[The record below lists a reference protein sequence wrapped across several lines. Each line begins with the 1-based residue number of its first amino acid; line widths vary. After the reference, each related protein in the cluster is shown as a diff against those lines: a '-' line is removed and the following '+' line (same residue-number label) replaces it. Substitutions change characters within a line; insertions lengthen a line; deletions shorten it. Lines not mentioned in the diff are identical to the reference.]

1 MIPRELSVICCWQ
14 QEQVERKVPLIC
26 PTTALGRPICC
37 CRYWREVWG
46 RKCKTNPVR
55 LSGLPTELGGPIYTD
70 PLPPNVPTSE
80 QKYRTD
86 AALVCLHLPSVYRR
100 TEGLRSTL
108 GRGTRIRPVT
118 SPPLLLG
125 TFYYPISVN
134 PFRLSLFLKR
144 MRQAARTPAAVGMP
158 RHRFYKRAG
167 FFRRG
172 ALGAGLAL
180 HQKHGGTPL
189 KQWQRV
195 HVCIQ
200 QCVKVKREKTDIP
213 GDGGR
218 TDSII
223 SIRSGWA
230 EGGGSDRTNRGG
242 DAEGVVAAS
251 AVCLSPLIQ

>member
-1 MIPRELSVICCWQ
+1 MMYVRKRWLPREKSVICCWQ
-14 QEQVERKVPLIC
+14 QEQVEKEVAINLASP
-26 PTTALGRPICC
+26 ALGRPICC
-37 CRYWREVWG
+37 CRYCREVWG

-55 LSGLPTELGGPIYTD
+55 LSGSPRSWEVLFIPTHFL
-70 PLPPNVPTSE
+70 LMSCSSE

-86 AALVCLHLPSVYRR
+86 AALVCLNGPSVYRR
-100 TEGLRSTL
+100 TDGLGSTL
-108 GRGTRIRPVT
+108 GRGSRIRAVT
-118 SPPLLLG
+118 HPLLLG
-125 TFYYPISVN
+125 TFHYPNSVN

-144 MRQAARTPAAVGMP
+144 MRQAHARTPAAVGTL
-158 RHRFYKRAG
+158 RRRFYKRVG

-180 HQKHGGTPL
+180 HQKHGDTPF

-230 EGGGSDRTNRGG
+230 EGGG
-242 DAEGVVAAS
+242 
-251 AVCLSPLIQ
+251 

>member
-1 MIPRELSVICCWQ
+1 MSPPQNKRTE
-14 QEQVERKVPLIC
+14 
-26 PTTALGRPICC
+26 PTLLWFVCTFLQ
-37 CRYWREVWG
+37 Y
-46 RKCKTNPVR
+46 K
-55 LSGLPTELGGPIYTD
+55 
-70 PLPPNVPTSE
+70 
-80 QKYRTD
+80 RTD
-86 AALVCLHLPSVYRR
+86 
-100 TEGLRSTL
+100 GLGSTL
-108 GRGTRIRPVT
+108 GRGSRIRAVT
-118 SPPLLLG
+118 HPLLLG
-125 TFYYPISVN
+125 TFHYPNGVN

-144 MRQAARTPAAVGMP
+144 MRQAHARTPAAVGML
-158 RHRFYKRAG
+158 RHRFHKRVG

-180 HQKHGGTPL
+180 HQKHGDTPL

-230 EGGGSDRTNRGG
+230 EGGGGLTEQT
-242 DAEGVVAAS
+242 EGEM
-251 AVCLSPLIQ
+251 QREW